1 MKFSCIKGKNDK
13 NSFKIL
19 QNLGADIYEVNDYDE
34 TDNTIKQLIDAN
46 YKTIW
51 ITNELAGFSEDI
63 IKKYTKNNDVK
74 IFIAP
79 IK

>member
-34 TDNTIKQLIDAN
+34 TDNTIKQLVDAN